1 MLKILKSRRGISP
14 ILATLL
20 LIVIAVAAI
29 IITYAWVITFTGSTT
44 EQAGVFLR
52 KDAVYWQSGNIT
64 VYVRNTG
71 ISDGEISAVYVGIS
85 AGNLEEQTATYDPP
99 TQIVEKEGASTLKVY
114 ITYAWI
120 TKNTYHFRI
129 APKVGESLYFEET
142 AP

>member
-1 MLKILKSRRGISP
+1 MLKSRRGISP

-52 KDAVYWQSGNIT
+52 KDAVYWQTGNVTI
-64 VYVRNTG
+64 YVRNTG
-71 ISDGEISAVYVGIS
+71 ISNAEIGAVYVGTS
-85 AGNLEEQTATYDPP
+85 SGNLEEQTATYDP
-99 TQIVEKEGASTLKVY
+99 TTKIVEKEGSTTLRIY
-114 ITYAWI
+114 ITYAWT
-120 TKNTYHFRI
+120 TKATYHFRI